1 MPVKKIVV
9 VFLVILVAIS
19 GFLVGLYLLRE
30 QQDLREQA
38 AVTGGQATVSISP
51 SSGDFEVGDTIT
63 AEVSFNTSGIDV
75 SGIAIRLFYPF
86 TGITPEVSVISV
98 QIDEGF
104 LLSSNWSCPTR
115 NAFQQGGNVFIDIAC
130 ANLNASGFSST
141 SDVRFATIEMRVN
154 RAPSANPVILRFDP
168 QESAIRRRSDN
179 ADILLIPQSQ
189 GTYLVK
195 SASEPTATLT
205 PTTTNTPTPTTTNT
219 PTPTEVVMTNTATPT
234 IPVTIISTRT
244 PTPTKTDTP
253 TPLVTEN
260 REQTST
266 PTKAQLPDAGVSMP
280 TILGVILGILVVIG
294 AIVLAL

>member
-1 MPVKKIVV
+1 MKKVGIA
-9 VFLVILVAIS
+9 FLIILVGVS
-19 GFLVGLYLLRE
+19 GFLVGLYLLQE
-30 QQDLREQA
+30 QQDIREQA
-38 AVTGGQATVSISP
+38 AVPGGQATVSISP
-51 SSGDFEVGDTIT
+51 SSGDFEVGDNIT
-63 AEVSFNTSGIDV
+63 AEVSFNTSGIPISGV
-75 SGIAIRLFYPF
+75 AVRLLYPFSGIS
-86 TGITPEVSVISV
+86 PEISVIRV
-98 QIDEGF
+98 QVDED
-104 LLSSNWSCPTR
+104 LLASGNWSCPTR
-115 NAFQQGGNVFIDIAC
+115 NAFQQGGNVFIDVAC
-130 ANLNASGFSST
+130 ANLSASGFVSNSNIKL
-141 SDVRFATIEMRVN
+141 ATIEMRVN
-154 RAPSANPVILRFDP
+154 RLPSTNPLVLRFDP
-168 QESAIRRRSDN
+168 QQSVITRRNDN
-179 ADILLIPQSQ
+179 QDILLIPQSQ

-195 SASEPTATLT
+195 SASEPTATL
-205 PTTTNTPTPTTTNT
+205 TPTTTNT